1 MQGSPPE
8 TNAIQTEIVTA
19 AVLVIGDEI
28 LSGRTKDTNIAT
40 IARHLTSIGIR
51 LHESRVV
58 ADDETAI
65 IAALDALRGKYDYVF
80 TTGGIGP
87 THDDI
92 TTDAVARA
100 FGVAVET
107 NLRAVAMMRE
117 FFPGSELTPSRMRMT
132 RIPVGAELIENSI
145 SRAPGFMIGNVIV
158 MAGVP
163 RIMAVMLEAVT
174 PRLRTGNKLLSLS
187 IHSPE
192 LESSIAD
199 YLSKTQIEFP
209 DVMMG
214 SYPYSDERGR
224 GTYVILRATSAER
237 LHEAVAVLTERIR
250 EADLRFD
257 DPE

>member
-8 TNAIQTEIVTA
+8 INATHSEIITA
-19 AVLVIGDEI
+19 AILVIGDEI
-28 LSGRTKDTNIAT
+28 LSGRTKDTNMAT
-40 IARHLTSIGIR
+40 IARHLTNIGIR
-51 LHESRVV
+51 LHEVRVV
-58 ADDETAI
+58 ADEQTAI
-65 IAALDALRGKYDYVF
+65 VMALDALRGKYDYVF

-107 NLRAVAMMRE
+107 NARAVEMMRE
-117 FFPGSELTPSRMRMT
+117 FFPESELTPSRLRMT
-132 RIPVGAELIENSI
+132 RIPVGAELIENPI
-145 SRAPGFMIGNVIV
+145 SKAPGFVIGNVVV

-163 RIMAVMLEAVT
+163 RIMAAMLDSVT
-174 PRLRTGNKLLSLS
+174 PRLRTGKKLHSLS

-192 LESSIAD
+192 LESSIAE
-199 YLSKTQIEFP
+199 YLSETQIAFF

-224 GTYVILRATSAER
+224 GTYLTLRCTDTER
-237 LHEAVAVLTERIR
+237 LHAAAAALTERMR
-250 EADLRFD
+250 GVGLRFD
-257 DPE
+257 APE